1 MTSIVELLEHDF
13 PNPTKVQ
20 ICRAALGLSQKDL
33 SMLCNLTQA
42 QVSTFEAGKTK
53 HISLSVFNKMVEG
66 MKRYERKLD
75 RKRFRQES
83 VSLEHD
89 E

>member
-13 PNPTKVQ
+13 PNSTKIQ

-75 RKRFRQES
+75 KKRFRQES

>member
-1 MTSIVELLEHDF
+1 MTSILELLEHDF

-33 SMLCNLTQA
+33 SMLCNITQA
-42 QVSTFEAGKTK
+42 QVSNFEAGKTK

-66 MKRYERKLD
+66 MLRYERKLD
-75 RKRFRQES
+75 KIRFREES
-83 VSLEHD
+83 VSLVND
-89 E
+89 

>member
-13 PNPTKVQ
+13 PNSTKVQ
-20 ICRAALGLSQKDL
+20 ICRAALGLSQKEL
-33 SMLCNLTQA
+33 SLMCNLTQA
-42 QVSTFEAGKTK
+42 QVSNFEANKTK
-53 HISLSVFNKMVEG
+53 HISLSVFNKMVEA

-83 VSLEHD
+83 VSLEY
-89 E
+89 EE

>member
-1 MTSIVELLEHDF
+1 
-13 PNPTKVQ
+13 
-20 ICRAALGLSQKDL
+20 
-33 SMLCNLTQA
+33 MLCNLTQA
-42 QVSTFEAGKTK
+42 QVSNFEANKTK

-83 VSLEHD
+83 VSLEYD

>member
-1 MTSIVELLEHDF
+1 MTSILELLEHDF

-33 SMLCNLTQA
+33 SMLCNITQA
-42 QVSTFEAGKTK
+42 QVSNFEAGKTK

-66 MKRYERKLD
+66 MLRYERKLD
-75 RKRFRQES
+75 KKRFREES
-83 VSLEHD
+83 VSLVND
-89 E
+89 